1 MAKKKK
7 KEEEAWL
14 WMSRP
19 FSPGAVPVPSAG
31 APAGRILESVITKSP
46 YQYTRSQTSSPDLG
60 KDVDYLQ
67 WEITQAWLDY
77 TFSGP
82 MGLIAAKA
90 VAQAGVGTALGIY
103 PALATG
109 LAIELGMDL
118 GLVGIG
124 LTVVDP
130 QHKWSGGLDELG
142 GGMFGMGMDIGFATY
157 ESRLNPSWKFW

>member
-7 KEEEAWL
+7 KLDEDAWL
-14 WMSRP
+14 WMTQP
-19 FSPGAVPVPSAG
+19 FSPGAVPVPSART
-31 APAGRILESVITKSP
+31 AA
-46 YQYTRSQTSSPDLG
+46 YQYTRSQTSSPALG
-60 KDVDYLQ
+60 TDVDYLQ
-67 WEITQAWLDY
+67 WEITQAWIDY

-118 GLVGIG
+118 GLVGIA
-124 LTVVDP
+124 LTIVDP
-130 QHKWSGGLDELG
+130 KHKWSGGLDELG
-142 GGMFGMGMDIGFATY
+142 GGMAGMGMDIGFATY